1 MEKLI
6 NKWKLNKGMLAKKMD
21 MPLGTFCN
29 KLSSKH
35 TTQFSDAEL
44 IQLKNLIHYW
54 NCLLTLKKKTPVKSI
69 WRRLD
74 GEVNLPVLIWNASM
88 TKYINAKGVI
98 SVQTVNVYTV
108 FVLEP
113 SLKIRRFHY
122 KSGLLQSISLHLI
135 KKECHRHN

>member
-44 IQLKNLIHYW
+44 IQLKMI
-54 NCLLTLKKKTPVKSI
+54 LKELQDDIFDEVDIDCNDALKTIVTNKK
-69 WRRLD
+69 
-74 GEVNLPVLIWNASM
+74 
-88 TKYINAKGVI
+88 
-98 SVQTVNVYTV
+98 
-108 FVLEP
+108 
-113 SLKIRRFHY
+113 
-122 KSGLLQSISLHLI
+122 
-135 KKECHRHN
+135 